1 MGPNTLIYAT
11 GKQILWTNELL
22 ETMLNNNKYFAFRLN
37 SENKVT
43 PTVVLADHYG

>member
-1 MGPNTLIYAT
+1 MSLTLSEIKTA
-11 GKQILWTNELL
+11 QISDELVTIKNL
-22 ETMLNNNKYFAFRLN
+22 SYVNNKYFAFRLN